1 MEYFFTGSIE
11 RIIFENASNF
21 FKILLL
27 NIEDT
32 DSSLDDFEIIVTGI
46 MAEVI
51 EGESYTFWGELVEH
65 PKYGEQLSASRYERK
80 KPSASG
86 LINYF
91 SSSQFKGIGKKTAE
105 KIVTLYGNDPID
117 AILEDPSKLDT
128 ISGLSKVKKSN
139 LSLNSD

>member
-51 EGESYTFWGELVEH
+51 EGE
-65 PKYGEQLSASRYERK
+65 
-80 KPSASG
+80 
-86 LINYF
+86 
-91 SSSQFKGIGKKTAE
+91 
-105 KIVTLYGNDPID
+105 
-117 AILEDPSKLDT
+117 LEFYLM
-128 ISGLSKVKKSN
+128 
-139 LSLNSD
+139 

>member
-32 DSSLDDFEIIVTGI
+32 DSSFDDFEIIVTGI

-51 EGESYTFWGELVEH
+51 EGKIILFGAIWSST
-65 PKYGEQLSASRYERK
+65 QSTAS
-80 KPSASG
+80 S
-86 LINYF
+86 
-91 SSSQFKGIGKKTAE
+91 
-105 KIVTLYGNDPID
+105 
-117 AILEDPSKLDT
+117 
-128 ISGLSKVKKSN
+128 
-139 LSLNSD
+139 